1 MRADLHN
8 LRYDTIQK
16 IAVVCNDDHGSAV
29 AGEISLQPADR
40 LHIKVVGR
48 LIEDDQIRG
57 G

>member
-1 MRADLHN
+1 MLADLYN

-16 IAVVCNDDHGSAV
+16 IAVMCNDDHGSAV